1 MSTLSLSLLT
11 HTKNHYSTSL
21 INIFLLNKKKLNLN
35 KTDEVSFLDFHTYI
49 YMQENLIS

>member
-11 HTKNHYSTSL
+11 HTKNDYSISL
-21 INIFLLNKKKLNLN
+21 INISLNKKKLNLN
-35 KTDEVSFLDFHTYI
+35 KTDEVFFLHFHTYI